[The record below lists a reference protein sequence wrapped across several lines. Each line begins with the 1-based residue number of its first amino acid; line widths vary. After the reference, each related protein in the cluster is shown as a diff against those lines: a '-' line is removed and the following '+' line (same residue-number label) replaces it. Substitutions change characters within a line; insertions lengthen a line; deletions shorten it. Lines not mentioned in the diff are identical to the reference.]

1 MLRRMEEGLL
11 TQYENE
17 IEGGEGWVREKLD
30 KLPESPG
37 VYIYRDGKG
46 DIIYVGKAVS
56 LKHRV
61 RSYFG
66 AAAGR
71 DPKVKALMSRAR
83 DLEYITT
90 DSEVEALILE
100 SNLIKEHR
108 PRYNVFLK
116 DDKSYPYL
124 KVTLNEQ
131 FPRVF
136 ITRRLIKDGSRYFG
150 PYTRVGAVH
159 ETLRLLKRIF
169 PLRTCKQKS
178 PAPRSRPCL
187 NQHIQ
192 RCLGPCCN
200 LVMPEEYRRVV
211 DGVLLFL
218 EGRQEQLIKDL
229 KQRMEQAA
237 EDLEFERAAKLRDQ
251 LQAVEKVIEK
261 QKVVS
266 RNLEDRDVVAMARA
280 RDESCVMVFFVR
292 GGKLIGREHFILDGT
307 GDMKRAEV
315 LNGFLKQYYLRAE
328 FIPRE
333 VLVEDVPGEER
344 EVLEHWL
351 TEKRG
356 ARVYVTRPRRG
367 EKKKL
372 VDLAGRNALLVLE
385 EVQAGRVARNEDL
398 EKALGELAPALGL
411 DAPPRRLECFDI
423 SNIQGAETVAS
434 MVVFEDGKP
443 VPQQYRRFKIKTV
456 AGPDD
461 FASMREALA
470 RRFSRGREERELV
483 NTGQMSTRQAK
494 FHRLP
499 DLLVVDG
506 GRGQLSSA
514 VAVLEEQGLSRI
526 RACGLAKEEELI
538 FLPGRSDP
546 VRLPEDSPALKMLQ
560 RLRDEAHRF
569 AVTYHRQLRGKRS
582 LRSMLEDI
590 EGVGATRRRELMR
603 AFGSVERIREAGLD
617 ELTAVPGMNRR
628 AARAVYDYFHV

>member
-1 MLRRMEEGLL
+1 M
-11 TQYENE
+11 
-17 IEGGEGWVREKLD
+17 REKLD

-66 AAAGR
+66 ASAGR

-200 LVMPEEYRRVV
+200 LVTPEEYRRVV

-351 TEKRG
+351 SEKRG

>member
-1 MLRRMEEGLL
+1 M
-11 TQYENE
+11 
-17 IEGGEGWVREKLD
+17 REKVD

-37 VYIYRDGKG
+37 VYIYRDEKG

-66 AAAGR
+66 AAAAR

-124 KVTLNEQ
+124 KVTLNEE

-136 ITRRLIKDGSRYFG
+136 ITRRLVKDGSRYFG

-200 LVMPEEYRRVV
+200 LVTPAEYRRVV

-218 EGRQEQLIKDL
+218 EGKQEQLVKEL

-237 EDLEFERAAKLRDQ
+237 ENLEFEQAAKLRDQ
-251 LQAVEKVIEK
+251 LLAIEKVVEK
-261 QKVVS
+261 QKIVS
-266 RNLEDRDVVAMARA
+266 GDQEDRDVVAMARD
-280 RDESCVMVFFVR
+280 RDETCVMVFFVR

-307 GDMKRAEV
+307 GDMQRPEV
-315 LNGFLKQYYLRAE
+315 LNGFLKQYYLQAE
-328 FIPRE
+328 FVPRE
-333 VLVEDVPGEER
+333 VLVEDLPEE
-344 EVLEHWL
+344 EKPVLEHWL
-351 TEKRG
+351 SEKRG
-356 ARVYVTRPRRG
+356 TRVYVHTPRRG

-372 VDLAGRNALLVLE
+372 VDLAGRNALLVLQ
-385 EVQAGRVARNEDL
+385 EVQAGRAARKEDL
-398 EKALGELAPALGL
+398 MEALGELARVLGL

-434 MVVFEDGKP
+434 MVVFEEGKP
-443 VPQQYRRFKIKTV
+443 APQQYRRFKIKTV

-470 RRFSRGREERELV
+470 RRFSRGLEERELI
-483 NTGQMSTRQAK
+483 NTGQMSSRQAK

-506 GRGQLSSA
+506 GKGQLSSA
-514 VAVLEEQGLSRI
+514 VAVLQEQGLPYI
-526 RACGLAKEEELI
+526 PACGLAKEEELI
-538 FLPGRSDP
+538 FLPGRPDP
-546 VRLPEDSPALKMLQ
+546 VRLPEDSPALKMMQ

-569 AVTYHRQLRGKRS
+569 AVIYHRQLRGKRN
-582 LRSMLEDI
+582 LKSMLEEI

-603 AFGSVERIREAGLD
+603 AFGSVEKIREAGLE
-617 ELTAVPGMNRR
+617 ELAAVPGMNRR
-628 AARAVYDYFHV
+628 AAQAVYDYFHE